1 MKWKLPILLIFL
13 NVLLFGFVGYK
24 LQNSHKEA
32 IQKNIIS
39 EQIQRYT
46 RSLELSSESQV
57 YQPIFFIGKDTLNKI
72 TYTGKYPILICC
84 FSVETCAPCYENMLE
99 MVQEIFPDYK
109 ERDDIIFLSN
119 DLEFRYRDSFHG
131 KKIYS
136 NTIDNPLKIDGTG
149 APYFFVLDKD
159 LKTDLV
165 MCPNKASPTMTKD
178 YLTIVKNRLNID
190 Y

>member
-72 TYTGKYPILICC
+72 TYTG
-84 FSVETCAPCYENMLE
+84 
-99 MVQEIFPDYK
+99 
-109 ERDDIIFLSN
+109 
-119 DLEFRYRDSFHG
+119 
-131 KKIYS
+131 
-136 NTIDNPLKIDGTG
+136 NTP
-149 APYFFVLDKD
+149 F
-159 LKTDLV
+159 
-165 MCPNKASPTMTKD
+165 
-178 YLTIVKNRLNID
+178 
-190 Y
+190 